1 MSKTGRRA
9 ALLVYI
15 HDIVASE
22 THSCDERV
30 DRDPDLLLLL
40 LLLGSVLRVVTK
52 VVRADDQAQTH
63 LVLNAAAVD
72 RIINGGT
79 ALS

>member
-40 LLLGSVLRVVTK
+40 LLGSVLRVVTK
-52 VVRADDQAQTH
+52 VVRADDQAQSH

>member
-30 DRDPDLLLLL
+30 DRDPDLLLL